1 MKVNEYVPDSSIFDF
16 NKSAQGS
23 NVSGSNII
31 DNNLNNTIS
40 NDDSIN
46 GNADQS
52 SNNISD
58 FASML
63 KNKLDEINSQQVQA
77 DNSTEG
83 LIEGDRT
90 DIHNVMLDTE
100 QAKMSLE
107 LAVQIRNKLVDAYQ
121 ELNRTQL

>member
-1 MKVNEYVPDSSIFDF
+1 MRINEYVPDSSVFDF
-16 NKSAQGS
+16 NKSVQDS
-23 NVSGSNII
+23 NLNGNNTVV
-31 DNNLNNTIS
+31 NNLNNAIS
-40 NDDSIN
+40 EDGKVDGSTDEND
-46 GNADQS
+46 S
-52 SNNISD
+52 SISD

-63 KNKLDEINSQQVQA
+63 KNELDEVNDQQVQA
-77 DNSTEG
+77 DNSTKE

>member
-1 MKVNEYVPDSSIFDF
+1 MRINEYVPDSSIFDF
-16 NKSAQGS
+16 NKTVQGS
-23 NVSGSNII
+23 SSAGNNVSSNISA
-31 DNNLNNTIS
+31 DNTIS
-40 NDDSIN
+40 DDAKTS
-46 GNADQS
+46 GDTGAES
-52 SNNISD
+52 SISD
-58 FASML
+58 FSSML
-63 KNKLDEINSQQVQA
+63 KNRLDEVNKQQIQA
-77 DNSTEG
+77 DNSTQE

>member
-1 MKVNEYVPDSSIFDF
+1 MRINEYVPDSSVFDF
-16 NKSAQGS
+16 NKSVQDS
-23 NVSGSNII
+23 NLNGNNTVV
-31 DNNLNNTIS
+31 NNLNNAIS
-40 NDDSIN
+40 EDGKVGGSTDEND
-46 GNADQS
+46 S
-52 SNNISD
+52 SISD

-63 KNKLDEINSQQVQA
+63 KNELDEVNDQQVQA
-77 DNSTEG
+77 DNSTKE